1 MPDRTIGVAVAV
13 PEPYSSELQGWRESF
28 GDPLATAI
36 PPHITLL
43 PPTEVDDTAMAHIEA
58 HLAEVARGHAPFVM
72 HLRGTG
78 TFRPVSPVVFVAL
91 AEGIAGCERLETS
104 IRSGPLDRELSF
116 NYHPHVTVAH
126 LLADALLD
134 EAFDKLAGYDARFRV
149 DGFALY
155 EHGPDAVWRT
165 RREFCFD
172 HDARGGPAPG

>member
-1 MPDRTIGVAVAV
+1 VPDRTIGVAVAV

-36 PPHITLL
+36 PPHVTLL
-43 PPTEVDDTAMAHIEA
+43 PPTEVADAAMARIEA
-58 HLAEVARGHAPFVM
+58 HLAEVARTQSPFVM

-91 AEGIAGCERLETS
+91 AEGIAGCERLEAS
-104 IRSGPLDRELSF
+104 IRSGPLERELSF

-126 LLADALLD
+126 LLADAVLD
-134 EAFDKLAGYDARFRV
+134 DALDKLAGYDASFLV

-165 RREFCFD
+165 CRQFCFGPTD
-172 HDARGGPAPG
+172 REGPAPG